1 MDDIT
6 TRCIAIIA
14 KSKNMSPEAITPD
27 STFDQLGMDSLDK
40 INVSFEV
47 EDTFEIAIPDESMNS
62 LRTVQDMVDG
72 VLRLQQQKV
81 HSETLAEESK

>member
-47 EDTFEIAIPDESMNS
+47 EDTFEIVIPDESMNS

-72 VLRLQQQKV
+72 ILRLQQQKA